1 MTRDEEKQ
9 TKAEHA
15 QELISA
21 IDYLLPAVNKL
32 SPAAA
37 QRLAEA
43 NSMLQQ
49 ALINDKNKK

>member
-9 TKAEHA
+9 TRAEHA